1 MTAGFNSRA
10 TRRIWLTSDK
20 SNAFRSSAITRLNP
34 AMCASVQSRLDRWG
48 LSTRSFVQ
56 KSWTGLRVG
65 QPFPGCI
72 LVGEQRRA
80 NERPF
85 NADFRVIPQNTALV
99 FGKPIIGRFV

>member
-1 MTAGFNSRA
+1 
-10 TRRIWLTSDK
+10 
-20 SNAFRSSAITRLNP
+20 
-34 AMCASVQSRLDRWG
+34 MCASVQSRLDRWG

-72 LVGEQRRA
+72 LVGAHRRA

-85 NADFRVIPQNTALV
+85 NADLRVIPQNTALV
-99 FGKPIIGRFV
+99 FGKPIIVRFVEKCSALRTHHEDVRKPRRNPQLTAIFSG